1 MRTTG
6 LSALFAVAVVSAGC
20 HGAVKKDFQA
30 ICDAPNLDAVKK
42 VKASHPAIDAAQ
54 YNRVIAVEL
63 DKTVTSKDG
72 KALVEIATREATPPA
87 TRAKMM
93 RSLVADEGITTCA
106 WADAL
111 EAQPAH

>member
-1 MRTTG
+1 V
-6 LSALFAVAVVSAGC
+6 LFAVAVVSAGC

-63 DKTVTSKDG
+63 EKTVTSKDG
-72 KALVEIATREATPPA
+72 QALVGIATHEATPPA
-87 TRAKMM
+87 TRAKML

-106 WADAL
+106 WADVL